1 MSSTLLDMSK
11 STIARSKSPSGTQG
25 LFDLNDR
32 PSIKSIQAASRS
44 PSPTI
49 RQKTSSLFDLKRTT
63 PTNIDDRIL
72 TTTSQPKSGSIPGA
86 RNPGGARAQV
96 TSVTKPEVKTEED
109 DVDNATGGTIEAHN
123 PRITDAEIKNL
134 LIGYVSLPKK
144 YWRTGLVYRQHIR
157 YIRLK
162 DNIFVR
168 GGFIA
173 GIGKQ
178 RNKDTLSLVNCF
190 NSRKP
195 GYYAWVINIDALKA
209 IFIRRQDWDALR
221 ESLNTVSKQPATQ

>member
-1 MSSTLLDMSK
+1 MSNISTV
-11 STIARSKSPSGTQG
+11 RGKSPSGTSG
-25 LFDLNDR
+25 LFDIGR
-32 PSIKSIQAASRS
+32 QSRS
-44 PSPTI
+44 PSPVVRPMFNLKKPDVITP
-49 RQKTSSLFDLKRTT
+49 KSAMVASSLD
-63 PTNIDDRIL
+63 NRIL
-72 TTTSQPKSGSIPGA
+72 TTTSQPKSGVIPRPAASRMQAVANISEPDSDLGDA
-86 RNPGGARAQV
+86 VGGA
-96 TSVTKPEVKTEED
+96 
-109 DVDNATGGTIEAHN
+109 IEAHN
-123 PRITDAEIKNL
+123 PRMTDAEIKDL
-134 LIGYVSLPKK
+134 LVGYVSLPKK

-178 RNKDTLSLVNCF
+178 RGKDTLSLTNCF

-195 GYYAWVINIDALKA
+195 GYYAWVVNIDSLKA

-221 ESLNTVSKQPATQ
+221 ESLGTM